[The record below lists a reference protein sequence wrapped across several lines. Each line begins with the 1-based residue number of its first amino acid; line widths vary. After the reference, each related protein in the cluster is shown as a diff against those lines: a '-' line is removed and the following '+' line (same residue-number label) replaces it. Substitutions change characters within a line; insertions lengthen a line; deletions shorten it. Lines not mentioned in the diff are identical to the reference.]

1 MIRVLLADDHPVVRA
16 GLRGMLAA
24 EADIEVAG
32 EAASGPEAVARAR
45 TGGFDVILMDLR
57 MPGGDGV
64 TATEHILAADPD
76 ARVLILT
83 TYETDADILRL
94 YEMWMKTGS
103 PRARGLLR
111 ELGVQ
116 PVAAAGARREH

>member
-24 EADIEVAG
+24 EPDIEVAG

-45 TGGFDVILMDLR
+45 TGAYDVILMDLR

-64 TATEHILAADPD
+64 AATEHILAADPG

-83 TYETDADILRL
+83 TYETDADILR
-94 YEMWMKTGS
+94 GRGGRDRI
-103 PRARGLLR
+103 PAQGRHPGRAGGRGA
-111 ELGVQ
+111 GG
-116 PVAAAGARREH
+116 GAR